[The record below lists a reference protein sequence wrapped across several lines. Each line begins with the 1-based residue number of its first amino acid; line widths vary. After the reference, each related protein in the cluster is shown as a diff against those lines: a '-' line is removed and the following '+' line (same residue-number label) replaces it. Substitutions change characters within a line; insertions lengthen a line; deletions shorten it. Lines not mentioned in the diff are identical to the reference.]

1 MAWHGM
7 QWVGCVEGGRTGAG
21 TGIRIGTWIE
31 AGMKVEGDGMVERQ
45 GPLLN
50 SLSLSLSLSLSC

>member
-1 MAWHGM
+1 M
-7 QWVGCVEGGRTGAG
+7 QWVECVEGGRTGTR

-50 SLSLSLSLSLSC
+50 SLSLSLSLSC